1 MPRLFLSCEFGI
13 RVLEYI
19 TREKLKVLIVFQF
32 IEGKELRLKQEYFLV
47 AASLQDL
54 LRRFKVSKFG
64 TLDKNR
70 VNLHMLPDKVAV
82 QLNDTHPSLAVPEM
96 MRILVDIEGQSY
108 LSVSTR
114 NLSPTSGIYYTCA
127 SKCFISAPFFFRSVH
142 NSHLC
147 LHSLL
152 ILPRFCSCALAFL
165 HKFVHALSRI
175 WKNCSR
181 GLFSSIHACFKNK
194 QTLLPDR
201 HFDFSVCPRHLKD
214 PLTYLVSISPL
225 SCWMNHQASEYS
237 GRLAEISPFLHS
249 A

>member
-114 NLSPTSGIYYTCA
+114 NLSPTSGI
-127 SKCFISAPFFFRSVH
+127 
-142 NSHLC
+142 
-147 LHSLL
+147 
-152 ILPRFCSCALAFL
+152 
-165 HKFVHALSRI
+165 
-175 WKNCSR
+175 
-181 GLFSSIHACFKNK
+181 
-194 QTLLPDR
+194 
-201 HFDFSVCPRHLKD
+201 
-214 PLTYLVSISPL
+214 
-225 SCWMNHQASEYS
+225 
-237 GRLAEISPFLHS
+237 
-249 A
+249 